1 MRPSLKN
8 PPQDKGSQG
17 PNLPQTNPS
26 PFVVPST
33 DYSRQHQSP
42 KQSPTRD
49 HHAPSSYPNQNQQSH
64 HNQQLQLQPAPRRV
78 SSPQRDPSEVDNTQ
92 PTDQISNNSQQQS
105 LLLPKDNSQPSSY
118 QSSDDYQHCK
128 PPSPVRQQ
136 ESPPSSQMYPGSQF
150 NPVTG
155 QPQAVVPV
163 ITAFPLES
171 YKLPTPD
178 HVPGNSP
185 PEGYPPQAQ
194 PPQPPSP
201 PPQKVCFCCNC
212 F

>member
-1 MRPSLKN
+1 MLPSLKN

-17 PNLPQTNPS
+17 PSLPQTHPS

-33 DYSRQHQSP
+33 DDSRQHQSP
-42 KQSPTRD
+42 K
-49 HHAPSSYPNQNQQSH
+49 QSH
-64 HNQQLQLQPAPRRV
+64 HNQQLQLQPAPGRV

-118 QSSDDYQHCK
+118 QRSDDYQQCK

-136 ESPPSSQMYPGSQF
+136 ESSPSSQMYPGSQF
-150 NPVTG
+150 SPVTG